1 MILENDKPYYVVI
14 GGVNGAGK
22 STIYQIQNSK
32 RKELDTDRINADEI
46 LRSFGGNWNK
56 QADINKSMREVLRE
70 IEGHF
75 KEGKSFHH
83 ETTFGGNP
91 YPDKK
96 RLLNAKKLGYESF
109 LIYIGLDSPERA
121 IERVK
126 SRVAKGGHGV
136 PEDLIRKR
144 YEFSLRNLAELEKY
158 FDNVSIYDNSDE
170 FSYIYVKENHTVV
183 ANNTQEYAWVPKAI
197 QDKSA
202 ETPISKQIMMDISQE
217 EMNLKETLERIYL
230 ASDNFISDRFL
241 KAEQV
246 DNFYLNHKNEIKER
260 VLAISFSTGVSEDEL
275 VGQDKKRNSCKLAYI
290 NSLGELLEKTHRQ
303 LSGMEVK
310 RDRNIK
316 KSDLEME

>member
-46 LRSFGGNWNK
+46 LRRFGGNWNK

-83 ETTFGGNP
+83 ETT
-91 YPDKK
+91 
-96 RLLNAKKLGYESF
+96 
-109 LIYIGLDSPERA
+109 
-121 IERVK
+121 
-126 SRVAKGGHGV
+126 
-136 PEDLIRKR
+136 
-144 YEFSLRNLAELEKY
+144 
-158 FDNVSIYDNSDE
+158 NVSIYDNSDE

-290 NSLGELLEKTHRQ
+290 NSLGELLEKIHRQ

>member
-1 MILENDKPYYVVI
+1 MSLGNEKPYYVVI

-22 STIYQIQNSK
+22 STIYQIQNLK

-46 LRSFGGNWNK
+46 LRSFGGNWKK
-56 QADINKSMREVLRE
+56 QADINKSMREVIRE
-70 IEGHF
+70 IEDHF

-83 ETTFGGNP
+83 ETAFVGNE
-91 YPDKK
+91 YPHKK

-109 LIYIGLDSPERA
+109 LIYVGLDSPEKA

-136 PEDLIRKR
+136 GEDLIRER
-144 YEFSLRNLAELEKY
+144 YVSSLRNLAGLEKY

-183 ANNTQEYAWVPKAI
+183 ANNTQEYYWVPKAI
-197 QDKSA
+197 QEKRA
-202 ETPISKQIMMDISQE
+202 EIPISKQIIKDISQE
-217 EMNLKETLERIYL
+217 GLSPKETLERIYSE
-230 ASDNFISDRFL
+230 SDDFISDRFF

-246 DNFYLNHKNEIKER
+246 DDFYMKHKNEIKER

-290 NSLGELLEKTHRQ
+290 NSVGELLEKTDSE
-303 LSGMEVK
+303 LSSMEAS
-310 RDRNIK
+310 RDRSIK
-316 KSDLEME
+316 KTDFEIE

>member
-1 MILENDKPYYVVI
+1 MSSGNEKPYYVVV

-22 STIYQIQNSK
+22 STIYQIQSLK

-46 LRSFGGNWNK
+46 LRSFGGNWKK
-56 QADINKSMREVLRE
+56 QADINKSMREVLKE
-70 IEGHF
+70 IKGHF

-91 YPDKK
+91 YPDKM

-136 PEDLIRKR
+136 PEDVIRKR
-144 YEFSLRNLAELEKY
+144 YEFSVRNLAELEKY

-183 ANNTQEYAWVPKAI
+183 ANNTQEYNWVPKAI
-197 QDKSA
+197 QEKNA
-202 ETPISKQIMMDISQE
+202 EIPISKQIIKDISQE
-217 EMNLKETLERIYL
+217 GLSPKETLERIYS
-230 ASDNFISDRFL
+230 ASDDFISDRFL

-246 DNFYLNHKNEIKER
+246 DDFYMNHKNEIKER
-260 VLAISFSTGVSEDEL
+260 ILAISFSTGVPEDEL

-290 NSLGELLEKTHRQ
+290 NSVGELLGKTDSE
-303 LSGMEVK
+303 LSGMEVN

-316 KSDLEME
+316 KTDFEIE

>member
-46 LRSFGGNWNK
+46 LRRFGGNWNK

-197 QDKSA
+197 QEKNA

-217 EMNLKETLERIYL
+217 EMNPKETLERIYL

-290 NSLGELLEKTHRQ
+290 NSLGELLEKTDRQ

-310 RDRNIK
+310 RDINIK
-316 KSDLEME
+316 KTDLEIE

>member
-46 LRSFGGNWNK
+46 LRRFGGNWNK
-56 QADINKSMREVLRE
+56 QSDINKSMREVLRE

-197 QDKSA
+197 QEKNA

-217 EMNLKETLERIYL
+217 EMNPKETLERIYL

-290 NSLGELLEKTHRQ
+290 NSLGELLEKTDKQ

-316 KSDLEME
+316 KTDLEIE

>member
-46 LRSFGGNWNK
+46 LRRFGGNWNK

-275 VGQDKKRNSCKLAYI
+275 VGRDKKRNSCKLAYI

>member
-1 MILENDKPYYVVI
+1 DKPYYVVI

-46 LRSFGGNWNK
+46 LRRFGGNWNK
-56 QADINKSMREVLRE
+56 QSDINKSMREVLRE

-197 QDKSA
+197 QEKNA

-217 EMNLKETLERIYL
+217 EMNPKETLERIYS
-230 ASDNFISDRFL
+230 ASDDFISDRFS
-241 KAEQV
+241 KEAQV
-246 DNFYLNHKNEIKER
+246 DDFYRNHKNEIKER
-260 VLAISFSTGVSEDEL
+260 ILSISFSTGVSQDEL
-275 VGQDKKRNSCKLAYI
+275 VGQDKRRNSCKLAYI
-290 NSLGELLEKTHRQ
+290 NSVGELLVKTDSEL
-303 LSGMEVK
+303 LSMELN
-310 RDRNIK
+310 RDRNIQK
-316 KSDLEME
+316 TDFEVE

>member
-46 LRSFGGNWNK
+46 LRRFGGNWNK
-56 QADINKSMREVLRE
+56 QSDINKSMREVLRE

-75 KEGKSFHH
+75 KEAKSFHH

-144 YEFSLRNLAELEKY
+144 YEFSLRNLVELEKY

-197 QDKSA
+197 QEKNA

-217 EMNLKETLERIYL
+217 EMNPKETLERIYL

-290 NSLGELLEKTHRQ
+290 NSLGELLEKTDRQ

-316 KSDLEME
+316 KTDLEIE

>member
-46 LRSFGGNWNK
+46 LRRFGGNWNK
-56 QADINKSMREVLRE
+56 QSDINKSMREVLRE

-197 QDKSA
+197 QEKNA

-217 EMNLKETLERIYL
+217 EMNPKETLERIYL

-290 NSLGELLEKTHRQ
+290 NSLGELLEKTDRQ

-316 KSDLEME
+316 KTDLEID

>member
-46 LRSFGGNWNK
+46 LRRFGGNWNK
-56 QADINKSMREVLRE
+56 QSDINKSMREVLRE

-109 LIYIGLDSPERA
+109 LIYIGLESPERA
-121 IERVK
+121 IERVN

-197 QDKSA
+197 QEKNA

-217 EMNLKETLERIYL
+217 EMNPKETLERIYL

-290 NSLGELLEKTHRQ
+290 NSLGELLEKTDRQ

-316 KSDLEME
+316 KTDLEIE

>member
-46 LRSFGGNWNK
+46 LRRFGGNWNK
-56 QADINKSMREVLRE
+56 QSDINKSMREVLRE

-197 QDKSA
+197 QEKNA

-217 EMNLKETLERIYL
+217 EMNPKETLERIYS
-230 ASDNFISDRFL
+230 ASDDFISDRFS
-241 KAEQV
+241 KEAQV
-246 DNFYLNHKNEIKER
+246 DDFYRNHKNEIKER
-260 VLAISFSTGVSEDEL
+260 I
-275 VGQDKKRNSCKLAYI
+275 
-290 NSLGELLEKTHRQ
+290 
-303 LSGMEVK
+303 LS
-310 RDRNIK
+310 I
-316 KSDLEME
+316 

>member
-1 MILENDKPYYVVI
+1 MSLGNEKPYYVVI

-22 STIYQIQNSK
+22 STIYQIQNLK

-46 LRSFGGNWNK
+46 LRSFGGNWKK
-56 QADINKSMREVLRE
+56 QADINKSMREVIRE
-70 IEGHF
+70 IKDHF

-83 ETTFGGNP
+83 ETAFVGNE
-91 YPDKK
+91 YPHKK

-109 LIYIGLDSPERA
+109 LIYVGLDSSEKA

-136 PEDLIRKR
+136 GEDLIRER
-144 YEFSLRNLAELEKY
+144 YVSSLRNLAGLEKY

-183 ANNTQEYAWVPKAI
+183 ANNTQEYNWVPKAI
-197 QDKSA
+197 QEKRA
-202 ETPISKQIMMDISQE
+202 EIPISKQIIKDISQE
-217 EMNLKETLERIYL
+217 GLSPKETLERIYSE
-230 ASDNFISDRFL
+230 SDDFISDRFF

-246 DNFYLNHKNEIKER
+246 DDFYMKHKNEIKER

-290 NSLGELLEKTHRQ
+290 NSVGELLEKTDSEL
-303 LSGMEVK
+303 LSMEAS
-310 RDRNIK
+310 RDRSIK
-316 KSDLEME
+316 KTDFEIE

>member
-1 MILENDKPYYVVI
+1 
-14 GGVNGAGK
+14 
-22 STIYQIQNSK
+22 

-46 LRSFGGNWNK
+46 LRSFGGNWKK
-56 QADINKSMREVLRE
+56 QADINKSMREVIRE
-70 IEGHF
+70 IKDHF

-83 ETTFGGNP
+83 ETAFVGNE
-91 YPDKK
+91 YPHKK

-109 LIYIGLDSPERA
+109 LIYVGLDSPEKA

-136 PEDLIRKR
+136 GEDLIRER
-144 YEFSLRNLAELEKY
+144 YVSSLRNLAGLEKY

-183 ANNTQEYAWVPKAI
+183 ANNTQEYNWVPKAI
-197 QDKSA
+197 QEKRA
-202 ETPISKQIMMDISQE
+202 EIPISKQIIKDISQE
-217 EMNLKETLERIYL
+217 GLSPKETLERIYSE
-230 ASDNFISDRFL
+230 SDDFISDRFF

-246 DNFYLNHKNEIKER
+246 DDFYMKHKNEIKER

-290 NSLGELLEKTHRQ
+290 NSVGELLEKTD
-303 LSGMEVK
+303 SE
-310 RDRNIK
+310 
-316 KSDLEME
+316 

>member
-46 LRSFGGNWNK
+46 LRRFGGNWNK
-56 QADINKSMREVLRE
+56 QSDINKSMREVLRE

-75 KEGKSFHH
+75 KEAKSFHH

-197 QDKSA
+197 QEKNA

-217 EMNLKETLERIYL
+217 EMNPKETLERIYL

-290 NSLGELLEKTHRQ
+290 NSLGELLEKTDRQ

-316 KSDLEME
+316 KTDLEIE

>member
-46 LRSFGGNWNK
+46 LRRFGGNWNK
-56 QADINKSMREVLRE
+56 QSDINKSMREVLRE

-197 QDKSA
+197 QEKNA

-217 EMNLKETLERIYL
+217 EMNPKETLERIYL

-290 NSLGELLEKTHRQ
+290 NSLGELLEKTDRQ

-316 KSDLEME
+316 KTDLEIE

>member
-46 LRSFGGNWNK
+46 LRRFGGNWNK

>member
-46 LRSFGGNWNK
+46 LRRFGGNWNK

-96 RLLNAKKLGYESF
+96 RLINAKKLGYESF

-217 EMNLKETLERIYL
+217 EMNPKETLERIYL